1 MKNNVLIK
9 GILVLIV
16 LAVLSLGFTGCGTTI
31 ITTTPTYPTT
41 GTVYI
46 VVYGWDFYNLY
57 MDYAQKSSGV
67 TSGTYV
73 LYNVPIGSHFFEAE
87 DTWGWSWGYDYAT
100 QYIYSGVNYVY
111 LYPY

>member
-1 MKNNVLIK
+1 MKKNRIMK
-9 GILVLIV
+9 AILLLIV
-16 LAVLSLGFTGCGTTI
+16 LAVLTVGFTGCGGTFT
-31 ITTTPTYPTT
+31 TT

-46 VVYGWDFYNLY
+46 VVYGWDYYNLY
-57 MDYAQKSSGV
+57 MDYAQQSWAV

-87 DTWGWSWGYDYAT
+87 DTWGWSWGYDYVT

>member
-1 MKNNVLIK
+1 VKKNTIMKGVL
-9 GILVLIV
+9 LLIV
-16 LAVLSLGFTGCGTTI
+16 LAVLSMGFTGCGTTTI
-31 ITTTPTYPTT
+31 ITTIPTT

-46 VVYGWDFYNLY
+46 IVYGWDFYDLY
-57 MDYAQKSSGV
+57 MDYALKYWGA

-73 LYNVPIGSHFFEAE
+73 LNNVPIGSHFFEAE
-87 DTWGWSWGYDYAT
+87 DTWGWSWGYDFTT

>member
-1 MKNNVLIK
+1 MKKSVLIK
-9 GILVLIV
+9 GILVLIAIALLTV
-16 LAVLSLGFTGCGTTI
+16 GFTGCVTVI
-31 ITTTPTYPTT
+31 ATT

-57 MDYAQKSSGV
+57 MNYAQQSSGV

-87 DTWGWSWGYDYAT
+87 DTWGWWWGYDSIT
-100 QYIYSGVNYVY
+100 QYISAGVNYVY

>member
-1 MKNNVLIK
+1 LKKDRIMKGVL
-9 GILVLIV
+9 LLIV
-16 LAVLSLGFTGCGTTI
+16 LAVLSMGFTGCGTTI
-31 ITTTPTYPTT
+31 ITTIPTT

-46 VVYGWDFYNLY
+46 VVYGWDFYDLY
-57 MDYAQKSSGV
+57 MDYVLKYWGG

-87 DTWGWSWGYDYAT
+87 DTWGWSWGYDFTT

>member
-1 MKNNVLIK
+1 MKKNVLIK
-9 GILVLIV
+9 GILVLIIIALFTV
-16 LAVLSLGFTGCGTTI
+16 GFTGCVTVI
-31 ITTTPTYPTT
+31 ATT

-57 MDYAQKSSGV
+57 MNYAQQSSGV

-87 DTWGWSWGYDYAT
+87 DTWGWWWGYDSIT
-100 QYIYSGVNYVY
+100 QYISAGVNYVY